1 MSKKLFCIRH
11 GTSEHNV
18 RYHEIGELA
27 FNEKEDTI
35 LLAPGIEEARNLGKN
50 WEEIDNIELV
60 LVSPLSRTLETA
72 TQIFKTQIFDK
83 KVPMIAL
90 DCLIEYPQHS
100 ELCNKRKAKK
110 DIVAKY
116 PHVNFDRIAN
126 ELYWNS
132 KKEESYDVLKERV
145 EFAKNWIRMRKEN
158 KIAIVSHS
166 SYLAQF
172 LNGEIIDKND
182 QLKHCY
188 PYEHHLSVM

>member
-1 MSKKLFCIRH
+1 MPKKLFCIRH

-18 RYHEIGELA
+18 RYYEIGELA
-27 FNEKEDTI
+27 FNEKEDTT
-35 LLAPGIEEARNLGKN
+35 LLASGIAEARNLGSN
-50 WEEIDNIELV
+50 WTEIDNIELV

-72 TQIFKTQIFDK
+72 TQIFKHK

-90 DCLIEYPQHS
+90 DCLIEWPQHS

-110 DIVAKY
+110 DIVDKY

-132 KKEESYDVLKERV
+132 KENESYESLKERV
-145 EFAKNWIRMRKEN
+145 KFAKNWIRMRKEN

-166 SYLAQF
+166 SYLAEF

-188 PYEHHLSVM
+188 PYEHNLI

>member
-18 RYHEIGELA
+18 RFYEIGELA
-27 FNEKEDTI
+27 FNEKEDTE
-35 LLAPGIEEARNLGKN
+35 LLAKGIEEARHLGDN
-50 WEEIDNIELV
+50 WKEIDNIELV

-72 TQIFKTQIFDK
+72 TQIFKNK

-110 DIVAKY
+110 DIVDKY

-126 ELYWNS
+126 DLYWNGDE
-132 KKEESYDVLKERV
+132 EESYETLKERV
-145 EFAKNWIRMRKEN
+145 KFAKQWIMMRSEK

-188 PYEHHLSVM
+188 PYELKLYYE

>member
-1 MSKKLFCIRH
+1 MPKKLFCIRH

-18 RYHEIGELA
+18 RYYEIGELA
-27 FNEKEDTI
+27 FNEKEDTT
-35 LLAPGIEEARNLGKN
+35 LLASGIEEARNLGSN
-50 WEEIDNIELV
+50 WTEIDNIELV

-72 TQIFKTQIFDK
+72 TQIFTTQIFDK
-83 KVPMIAL
+83 KIPMIAL
-90 DCLIEYPQHS
+90 DCLIEWTQHS

-110 DIVAKY
+110 DIVDKY

-132 KKEESYDVLKERV
+132 KENESYESLKERV
-145 EFAKNWIRMRKEN
+145 EFAKSWIRMRKEN

-166 SYLAQF
+166 SYLAEF

-188 PYEHHLSVM
+188 PYEHNLS

>member
-18 RYHEIGELA
+18 RFYEIGELA
-27 FNEKEDTI
+27 FNEKEDTK
-35 LLAPGIEEARNLGKN
+35 LLAKGIEEARHLGDN
-50 WEEIDNIELV
+50 WKEIDNIELV

-72 TQIFKTQIFDK
+72 TQIFKNK

-110 DIVAKY
+110 DIVDKY

-126 ELYWNS
+126 DLYWNGDE
-132 KKEESYDVLKERV
+132 EESYETLKERV
-145 EFAKNWIRMRKEN
+145 KFAKQWIMMRSEK

-188 PYEHHLSVM
+188 PYELKLYYE

>member
-18 RYHEIGELA
+18 RYYEIGELA
-27 FNEKEDTI
+27 FNEKEDTK
-35 LLAPGIEEARNLGKN
+35 LLAKGIEEARHLGDN
-50 WEEIDNIELV
+50 WKEIDNIELV

-72 TQIFKTQIFDK
+72 TQIFKNK

-110 DIVAKY
+110 DIVDKY

-126 ELYWNS
+126 DLYWNGDE
-132 KKEESYDVLKERV
+132 EESYETLKERV
-145 EFAKNWIRMRKEN
+145 KFAKQWIMMRSEK

-188 PYEHHLSVM
+188 PYELKLYYE

>member
-18 RYHEIGELA
+18 RYYEIGELA
-27 FNEKEDTI
+27 FNEKEDTE
-35 LLAPGIEEARNLGKN
+35 LLARGVEEARHLRDN
-50 WEEIDNIELV
+50 WKEINNIELV

-72 TQIFKTQIFDK
+72 TQIFKNK

-110 DIVAKY
+110 DIVDKY

-132 KKEESYDVLKERV
+132 NEEESMDTLKERV
-145 EFAKNWIRMRKEN
+145 EFAKKWIMMRNEKT
-158 KIAIVSHS
+158 IAIVSHS

-188 PYEHHLSVM
+188 PYELKLSFL